1 MKTVFICI
9 FCVLFFHSSSGLAQK
24 QMSFNELQDSISHQ
38 LTRYPQEKIH
48 LHLDRNA
55 YIPGEKIWFK
65 AYVTDALTH
74 QMPTFSRYVYVELID
89 SLNTIINRV
98 MVRPADNLHHGHL
111 FLSEVI
117 PEGNYTIRAYTR
129 YMENLGDDYFFKKN
143 VWIGRLPGLQE
154 NEKPTGNRKKR
165 IKEDYEISFFPEGGY
180 LLEKT
185 LCKVAFKALNKNGH
199 PEYISGKIVDDEGM
213 MVTSTETLHA
223 GMGLFAII
231 PEHGKKYYLEC
242 QNLNQVN
249 KRFEIPAAKTNAYSI
264 HAGRNNR
271 SFYIEPQKAI
281 NSPDIPF
288 YILVHC
294 RGHLLHFSSLD
305 KNKKHI
311 ALMEDQLPSGVI
323 QILLLDKEMNPLSE
337 RLIFNKKKDQGSIN
351 FNTCKDTY
359 QTREKV
365 TSTLSIK
372 DAGNNPLSGNLSI
385 AVTDDKD
392 IAIDS
397 LSTILST
404 LLLSSEL
411 KGYIES
417 PAYYLQD
424 NNKATAALD
433 LLMMTHGWRRYA
445 IPEALK
451 GNYVYPEIPFEE
463 AKEISGNIKSL
474 ILGKPV
480 ENSEVTFFSSS
491 GEIEQTQSNEE
502 GKFTFANFEFP
513 DSTRFFIQSLGKKGK
528 PNVELVMQKK
538 LFPEANHI
546 PYTLYTDFPEEE
558 VKKRNHEFIIKAEQR
573 AKYDESIRIIHLK
586 EIEVTAKKIDKKN
599 EARLNYWANSSSDV
613 TIDREKI
620 EQRKATSV
628 TQLLY
633 GIAGVQVKSDGTIQ
647 IRGIG
652 NLRGSI
658 PPLVLIDG
666 IPMEWPEK
674 SPFDT
679 PLNSDSPLEAVNV
692 NDVESIDIFKG
703 ASAAIFGLRGG
714 YGVISI
720 TTRRGS
726 SNDDFRQTGFNYT
739 SLSPL
744 GFQKPVEFYAP
755 KYETPESKHL
765 GNPDYRTTIFWKP
778 DIVTS
783 EDGKAS
789 FEFYTSDFP
798 TTYSVVIE
806 GISTDGKLIRQVEK
820 IKVR

>member
-1 MKTVFICI
+1 MKTVFIYILC
-9 FCVLFFHSSSGLAQK
+9 FLFFHSFSGIAQK
-24 QMSFNELQDSISHQ
+24 QISFNEIQDSISQQ
-38 LTRYPQEKIH
+38 LIIYPQEKIY

-65 AYVTDALTH
+65 AYVTDAGTH

-98 MVRPADNLHHGHL
+98 MVRPVDNLHHGHL

-143 VWIGRLPGLQE
+143 IWIGRLPGLQE
-154 NEKPTGNRKKR
+154 NEKPSVNRKKR
-165 IKEDYEISFFPEGGY
+165 VKDDYDISFFPEGGY
-180 LLEKT
+180 LLQET

-199 PEYISGKIVDDEGM
+199 PEYISGKIVDDGGM
-213 MVTSTETLHA
+213 LITYTETLHS

-231 PEHGKKYYLEC
+231 PQNGKKYYLEC
-242 QNLNQVN
+242 QNQNQVI
-249 KRFEIPAAKTNAYSI
+249 KRFEIPAVKTNAYSI
-264 HAGRNNR
+264 CAGRNNKAI
-271 SFYIEPQKAI
+271 FIEPKKAI

-294 RGHLLHFSSLD
+294 SGHLLHFSSWD
-305 KNKKHI
+305 KINKHI
-311 ALMEDQLPSGVI
+311 AFMEDQLPTGVI
-323 QILLLDKEMNPLSE
+323 QVLLLDKEMNPLSE
-337 RLIFNKKKDQGSIN
+337 RLIFNKKKDQGSID
-351 FNTCKDTY
+351 FYTCKEVY

-372 DAGNNPLSGNLSI
+372 DAENNPLSGNLSI

-474 ILGKPV
+474 VLGKPV
-480 ENSEVTFFSSS
+480 ENSEVTFLSSS
-491 GEIEQTQSNEE
+491 GEIEQTQSDED

-513 DSTRFFIQSLGKKGK
+513 DSTRFFIQSLGKKGR
-528 PNVELVMQKK
+528 PNVELVIQKES
-538 LFPEANHI
+538 FPEPNHI
-546 PYTLYTDFPEEE
+546 PYTPFTDFPEKKVE
-558 VKKRNHEFIIKAEQR
+558 KRNSEFIKKAEQR
-573 AKYDESIRIIHLK
+573 AKYDENIRIIHLK
-586 EIEVTAKKIDKKN
+586 EVEVTAKKIDKKN
-599 EARLNYWANSSSDV
+599 EARLSYWANASSDV

-620 EQRKATSV
+620 EQKHSTNV
-628 TQLLY
+628 TNLLY
-633 GIAGVQVKSDGTIQ
+633 GIAGVQVYSNGTIS
-647 IRGIG
+647 IRREG
-652 NLRGSI
+652 L
-658 PPLVLIDG
+658 PLVLIDG
-666 IPMEWPEK
+666 VPMEWPEVVL
-674 SPFDT
+674 SPF
-679 PLNSDSPLEAVNV
+679 DSPLEAVNV
-692 NDVESIDIFKG
+692 NNVESIDIFKG
-703 ASAAIFGLRGG
+703 ASAAIFGIRGSNG
-714 YGVISI
+714 AISI
-720 TTRRGS
+720 TTRKGDNS
-726 SNDDFRQTGFNYT
+726 TISGNSGFNYA

-744 GFQKPVEFYAP
+744 GFQMPVEFYAP
-755 KYETPESKHL
+755 KYDTHESKHL

-820 IKVR
+820 IEVR

>member
-1 MKTVFICI
+1 MKTVSIYILCF
-9 FCVLFFHSSSGLAQK
+9 LFFHSFSGLAQK
-24 QMSFNELQDSISHQ
+24 QRSFNELQDSITHQ
-38 LTRYPQEKIH
+38 LKYYPQEKIY

-65 AYVTDALTH
+65 AYVTDAGTH

-89 SLNTIINRV
+89 SLNKIINRV
-98 MVRPADNLHHGHL
+98 MVRPIDNLHHGHL

-143 VWIGRLPGLQE
+143 IWIGRLPSLQE
-154 NEKPTGNRKKR
+154 NEKPTGNKKKR
-165 IKEDYEISFFPEGGY
+165 IKDDYDISFFPEGGY
-180 LLEKT
+180 LLEET

-199 PEYISGKIVDDEGM
+199 PEYISGKIVDDEGTQI
-213 MVTSTETLHA
+213 TSTVTLHA

-242 QNLNQVN
+242 QNLNQLN
-249 KRFEIPAAKTNAYSI
+249 KRFEIPAVKTNAYSI
-264 HAGRNNR
+264 CVGRNN
-271 SFYIEPQKAI
+271 SAIFIEPKKAI

-288 YILVHC
+288 YILMHC
-294 RGHLLHFSSLD
+294 RGYLLHFSSLN
-305 KNKKHI
+305 KSKKHI
-311 ALMEDQLPSGVI
+311 AFMEDQLPSGVI
-323 QILLLDKEMNPLSE
+323 QILLLDKEMNALSE
-337 RLIFNKKKDQGSIN
+337 RLIFNKKKDQGGID
-351 FNTCKDTY
+351 FNTNKDAY

-365 TSTLSIK
+365 SSTLSIK
-372 DAGNNPLSGNLSI
+372 DAENNPLSGNLSI

-451 GNYVYPEIPFEE
+451 GNYVYPETSFEE

-474 ILGKPV
+474 VLGKPV
-480 ENSEVTFFSSS
+480 ENSEVTFLSSS
-491 GEIEQTQSNEE
+491 GEIEQTQSDED

-528 PNVELVMQKK
+528 PNVELVIQKES
-538 LFPEANHI
+538 FPEPNHI
-546 PYTLYTDFPEEE
+546 PYTPYTDFPVGE
-558 VKKRNHEFIIKAEQR
+558 VEKRNHEFIIKAEQR
-573 AKYDESIRIIHLK
+573 AKYDEHIRIIHLK
-586 EIEVTAKKIDKKN
+586 EVEVTAKKIDKKN
-599 EARLNYWANSSSDV
+599 EARLSYWANAGSDV

-620 EQRKATSV
+620 EQKHSTNV
-628 TQLLY
+628 TNLFY
-633 GIAGVQVKSDGTIQ
+633 GIAGVQVYSNGTIS
-647 IRGIG
+647 IRREG
-652 NLRGSI
+652 L
-658 PPLVLIDG
+658 PLVLIDG
-666 IPMEWPEK
+666 VPMEWPEVVL
-674 SPFDT
+674 SPF
-679 PLNSDSPLEAVNV
+679 DSPLEAVNV
-692 NDVESIDIFKG
+692 NNVESIDIFKG
-703 ASAAIFGLRGG
+703 ASAAIFGIRGSNG
-714 YGVISI
+714 AISI
-720 TTRRGS
+720 TTRKGENNTVS
-726 SNDDFRQTGFNYT
+726 GNTGFNYV

-744 GFQKPVEFYAP
+744 GFQMPVEFYAP
-755 KYETPESKHL
+755 KYDTPESKHL

-798 TTYSVVIE
+798 TTYSVIIE
-806 GISTDGKLIRQVEK
+806 GISTNGKIIRQVEK
-820 IKVR
+820 IEVK